1 MKKTY
6 GIAYKGSKNSIA
18 KEIIDF
24 LPKAENF
31 YDLFMGGG
39 AITHCACLSNKYKN
53 IYAND
58 INKLIT
64 DTFRGAVEGK
74 YKNETR
80 WINKE
85 TFKEEKDKDGYIK
98 YCWSFGNDGKSY
110 LYNSTI
116 EKWKECLWYARV
128 LKDYSIAREMG
139 IEGDLSR
146 KDVIEHMQEY
156 KEKYIKYLFKMNKEN
171 KIDNYIK
178 NSKQMEKLQ
187 SLESLERL
195 QSLESLERLQS
206 LERLENLE
214 ITNLDYKAIEIKANS
229 VIYCD
234 IPYVNTHN
242 EQYNKESINFDYK
255 TFFEWAY
262 KQKEPVFISS
272 REIEDTRFKSIFQ
285 KAKRNLVNI
294 FQNSTKYFIENI
306 YVADYNYEKYKQIQ
320 LFN

>member
-18 KEIIDF
+18 KEIIDL

-187 SLESLERL
+187 SLE
-195 QSLESLERLQS
+195 
-206 LERLENLE
+206 NLE

-272 REIEDTRFKSIFQ
+272 REIDDIRFKSIFQ